1 MKSQGKKIIT
11 TDSDYQKIYGEE
23 QKIYDHFLELVLTES
38 IDKII
43 EQFRILFIQYSPY
56 QTPEIS
62 TALRRI
68 IQLPQCEEKFNY
80 ILNRCCYILIN
91 HQQLPQDKQN
101 ALKKL
106 MNLFQQAIDKSKSS
120 YYISR
125 QTKKMLELVKG
136 FTYSQKYFS
145 LKRMVEVMNLSSTN
159 DSDKTLNQPLENL
172 HCHYPYLYK
181 YLLINPNIS
190 KEDKQAIRK
199 MQKQKQQQYEID
211 LSHYVTHQ
219 VRRQLSKVKSSTVTK
234 ELQSV
239 QNPTLLSN
247 DELLLSIKQFVGKV
261 ESNETYLN
269 YAKQFLDY
277 ITLPLTY
284 QSFKESFYEYLITSF
299 DVESHQIRVKFNEKL
314 YNYLQTVM
322 SDSDDELLNEFLMI
336 ETCHKLLNFL
346 ILHNEKQPEHFFFI
360 NMIGNLGPVI
370 TIGLLLKILLVCQQV
385 RPSLEKR
392 FAILFN
398 HYKFSTQKKAQWLVK
413 ALENMQIA
421 LSTNFG
427 TIDLSFIH

>member
-1 MKSQGKKIIT
+1 MKSQGQKIIT
-11 TDSDYQKIYGEE
+11 TDSDYQKISGEE
-23 QKIYDHFLELVLTES
+23 QKIYHHFLELVLTES

-43 EQFRILFIQYSPY
+43 EKFRILFIQCSPY

-68 IQLPQCEEKFNY
+68 IQLPECEEKFNY
-80 ILNRCCYILIN
+80 ILNRCCYIFIN

-106 MNLFQQAIDKSKSS
+106 MNLFKQAIDKSESS
-120 YYISR
+120 YYGSR
-125 QTKKMLELVKG
+125 QTKKMLELIKG
-136 FTYSQKYFS
+136 FTQSQQYLS
-145 LKRMVEVMNLSSTN
+145 LKRMVEVINLSSTN
-159 DSDKTLNQPLENL
+159 DSDNTLNQPLENI

-190 KEDKQAIRK
+190 KEDQQAIRK
-199 MQKQKQQQYEID
+199 MQMQKQQQYEID

-219 VRRQLSKVKSSTVTK
+219 ARLQLSKVKSSTVTK
-234 ELQSV
+234 QLQSV
-239 QNPTLLSN
+239 KNPTLLSN

-261 ESNETYLN
+261 EGNETYRN
-269 YAKQFLDY
+269 YAKLFLAY
-277 ITLPLTY
+277 TKLPLTY
-284 QSFKESFYEYLITSF
+284 HCFKESFYEYLITSF
-299 DVESHQIRVKFNEKL
+299 DVESHQIRVQFKDKL
-314 YNYLQTVM
+314 YNYLQNVM
-322 SDSDDELLNEFLMI
+322 SDSDDELLNEFLMLK
-336 ETCHKLLNFL
+336 TCHKLLSFL
-346 ILHNEKQPEHFFFI
+346 ILHSQKQPEHFLFI
-360 NMIGNLGPVI
+360 NLIGNLGPVR

-385 RPSLEKR
+385 RPDLEKR

-427 TIDLSFIH
+427 RIDLSFIH